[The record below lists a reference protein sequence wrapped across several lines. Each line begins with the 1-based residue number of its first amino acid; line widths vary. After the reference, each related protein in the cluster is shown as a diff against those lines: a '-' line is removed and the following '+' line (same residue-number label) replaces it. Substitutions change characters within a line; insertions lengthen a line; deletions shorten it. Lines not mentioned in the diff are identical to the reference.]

1 MTAEESMAENEA
13 KAARAFLDNWY
24 ACVKDHDPAKL
35 DALVADDA
43 VISSPAFY
51 TPKQSKEYVL
61 AILNA
66 VLAGFEDFTYTKE
79 WVDGKEIILE
89 FNSRIGE
96 TKLKGI
102 DRITVND
109 AGQIAHIEVLIRPLN
124 GLIAL
129 AEHVKATLAKK
140 AA

>member
-1 MTAEESMAENEA
+1 MLNET
-13 KAARAFLDNWY
+13 RAFLDRWY
-24 ACVKDHDPAKL
+24 AFVEKHDPALL
-35 DALVADDA
+35 DALVAEDA

-51 TPKQSKEYVL
+51 SPKQSKPYVM

-66 VLAGFEDFTYTKE
+66 VMQGFEDFAYTKE
-79 WVDGKEIILE
+79 WVDGREIILE
-89 FNSRIGE
+89 FETRIGDK
-96 TKLKGI
+96 KLKGI

-109 AGQIAHIEVLIRPLN
+109 KGEMAHIEVLIRPLN

-129 AEHVKATLAKK
+129 AEHVKATLTK

>member
-1 MTAEESMAENEA
+1 MAD
-13 KAARAFLDNWY
+13 AARIFLNNWY
-24 ACVKDHDPAKL
+24 AFIEHHNPEAL
-35 DALVADDA
+35 DALVAEDA
-43 VISSPAFY
+43 IISSPAFY
-51 TPKQSKEYVL
+51 KPKKSKPYVL
-61 AILNA
+61 AILRA

-79 WVDGKEIILE
+79 WVDGREIILE

-109 AGQIAHIEVLIRPLN
+109 KGQIAHIEVLIRPLN

-129 AEHVKATLAKK
+129 AEHVKATLAKET
-140 AA
+140 A

>member
-1 MTAEESMAENEA
+1 MLNET
-13 KAARAFLDNWY
+13 KTFLERWY
-24 ACVKDHDPAKL
+24 AFVEKHDPALL
-35 DALVADDA
+35 DALVAEDA

-51 TPKQSKEYVL
+51 SPKQSKPYVM

-66 VLAGFEDFTYTKE
+66 VMHGFEDFTYTKE
-79 WVDGKEIILE
+79 WVDGREIILE
-89 FNSRIGE
+89 FETRIGDK
-96 TKLKGI
+96 KLKGI

-109 AGQIAHIEVLIRPLN
+109 KGEMAHIEVLIRPLN

-129 AEHVKATLAKK
+129 AEHVKATLTK